1 MVVRES
7 FSEEVTP
14 ELSLGDT
21 EGFTRQRGRK
31 RHQVKCVQRHQSR
44 RAVVVLLGHGV
55 GVCVC
60 VCVCLHT
67 HGHAMRK
74 QKGRAQQEMNCLG
87 WIRKGALY
95 VMLRSLEFIPK
106 PQGSI
111 ERGFK
116 QGSAVIRFAC

>member
-55 GVCVC
+55 CVCVC
-60 VCVCLHT
+60 VCVFTHT
-67 HGHAMRK
+67 CACHEEAEGKGPARDELLGLD
-74 QKGRAQQEMNCLG
+74 QKGGLVCHAKELG
-87 WIRKGALY
+87 VY
-95 VMLRSLEFIPK
+95 PK
-106 PQGSI
+106 ATGSY
-111 ERGFK
+111 
-116 QGSAVIRFAC
+116 